1 MPNCE
6 QKYFKYLATNS
17 SISLGIK
24 YTSDLY
30 RPWGALN
37 SSKKTKKY
45 NPRYFWANTSMIV
58 RLGAHKKCTCAY
70 LSMLVPE
77 CTLWWIPQRMER
89 MSKRDWLVDLQLVK
103 PSFSRL
109 ARWYDQPEKWFIFCI
124 YIQVYPTIFVLYLQ
138 CMFKLVSYLFTWVRT
153 FSQVKSCVF
162 KDITSTSV
170 LEWPMLQTIQPF
182 FILSMCS
189 RVTTDLLPVAVT
201 TISTCFTTW
210 DNFTTW
216 RWIEKL

>member
-1 MPNCE
+1 MHLCIPINASAWVHVVMDTTKDGTDE
-6 QKYFKYLATNS
+6 QERLTR
-17 SISLGIK
+17 
-24 YTSDLY
+24 
-30 RPWGALN
+30 RPSA
-37 SSKKTKKY
+37 SKTILFPFGQMIWSTWKMIY
-45 NPRYFWANTSMIV
+45 NFV
-58 RLGAHKKCTCAY
+58 
-70 LSMLVPE
+70 
-77 CTLWWIPQRMER
+77 
-89 MSKRDWLVDLQLVK
+89 
-103 PSFSRL
+103 
-109 ARWYDQPEKWFIFCI
+109 FIFKSI
-124 YIQVYPTIFVLYLQ
+124 LPFLFFIFNVCSNLFY
-138 CMFKLVSYLFTWVRT
+138 SLFTWVRT

-170 LEWPMLQTIQPF
+170 LEWPILQTIQPF

>member
-1 MPNCE
+1 MH
-6 QKYFKYLATNS
+6 
-17 SISLGIK
+17 
-24 YTSDLY
+24 
-30 RPWGALN
+30 
-37 SSKKTKKY
+37 TKST
-45 NPRYFWANTSMIV
+45 R
-58 RLGAHKKCTCAY
+58 CAY

-77 CTLWWIPQRMER
+77 CRLWWILQRMER
-89 MSKRDWLVDLQLVK
+89 MSKRDWLVDLQLVR

-109 ARWYDQPEKWFIFCI
+109 ARWYDQPEKWFIFLYLCSSLS
-124 YIQVYPTIFVLYLQ
+124 YHFVLDLQ
-138 CMFKLVSYLFTWVRT
+138 CIFKLVLLHSIFTWVRT

-182 FILSMCS
+182 FILSICS

-210 DNFTTW
+210 DNFTT
-216 RWIEKL
+216 